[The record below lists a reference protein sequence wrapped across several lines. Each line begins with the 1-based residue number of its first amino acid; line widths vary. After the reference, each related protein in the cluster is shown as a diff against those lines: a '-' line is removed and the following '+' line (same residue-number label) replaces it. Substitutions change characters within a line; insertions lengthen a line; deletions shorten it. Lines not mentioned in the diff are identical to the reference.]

1 MTAIKFRGKMKPYT
15 RKAIREIS
23 ERHGFRRADSL
34 GQNFLVDRNII
45 EKIID
50 AAELTKDTLVIEIGP
65 GMGALTQIAAERAGK
80 VIAVEIDRHL
90 IPVLDEVVGHLD
102 NVEIINEDILKTDI
116 NKLIELEKKNFAD
129 SGRNI
134 EKVVILGNLP
144 YYITTPIIMG
154 ILEREI
160 KMDTMVIM
168 MQKEVAERI
177 VATPGGKTYGALS
190 IACQFFCETDYVTT
204 VPRTVFQPQPK
215 VDSAVLKLNRR
226 ESLPWEIGAGG
237 RELFFDVV
245 RAGFNRRRKT
255 LLNALTALNIDKTE
269 LKRILE
275 SARVEP
281 SRRAETL
288 SIQEF
293 ANIANAIGRQREL

>member
-1 MTAIKFRGKMKPYT
+1 MKPYT
-15 RKAIREIS
+15 RSAIRDIS

-50 AAELTKDTLVIEIGP
+50 AAELTQETLVIEVGP
-65 GMGALTQIAAERAGK
+65 GMGALTQLAAEKAGK

-90 IPVLDEVVGHLD
+90 IPVLNEVLGPIE
-102 NVEIINEDILKTDI
+102 NVEIINRDILKTDI
-116 NKLIELEKKNFAD
+116 NELIVAERKNFSD
-129 SGRNI
+129 SGR
-134 EKVVILGNLP
+134 ELKRVVILGNLP

-154 ILEREI
+154 ILEKEVD
-160 KMDTMVIM
+160 MDTMVIM
-168 MQKEVAERI
+168 MQKEVADRI

-190 IACQFFCETDYVTT
+190 IACQFFCETNYVTT

-215 VDSAVLKLNRR
+215 VDSAVLRLDRR
-226 ESLPWEIGAGG
+226 KDLPWDIGAGG
-237 RELFFDVV
+237 RELFFKVV
-245 RAGFNRRRKT
+245 RAGFNMRRKT
-255 LLNALTALNIDKTE
+255 LLNALSAMGIDKTD
-269 LKRILE
+269 LKNILK
-275 SARVEP
+275 SVEIDP

-293 ANIANAIGRQREL
+293 ARISNKIGRQREL

>member
-1 MTAIKFRGKMKPYT
+1 MKPYT
-15 RKAIREIS
+15 RNAVREIS
-23 ERHGFRRADSL
+23 EKHGFRRADSL

-50 AAELTKDTLVIEIGP
+50 AAELTENTLVIEIGP
-65 GMGALTQIAAERAGK
+65 GMGALTQVAAEKAGK

-90 IPVLDEVVGHLD
+90 IPVLGEVVGHLD
-102 NVEIINEDILKTDI
+102 NVEIINQDILKTDI
-116 NKLIELEKKNFAD
+116 NELIESEKKNFATSD
-129 SGRNI
+129 HEI
-134 EKVVILGNLP
+134 DKVVILGNLP

-154 ILEREI
+154 ILERQIE
-160 KMDTMVIM
+160 MDTMVIM

-177 VATPGGKTYGALS
+177 VAEPGGKTYGALS
-190 IACQFFCETDYVTT
+190 IACQFFCETNYVTT

-215 VDSAVLKLNRR
+215 VDSAVLRLDKRT
-226 ESLPWEIGAGG
+226 ELPWEIGAGG
-237 RELFFDVV
+237 WKLFFEVV

-255 LLNALTALNIDKTE
+255 LLNALTALGMDKTE
-269 LKRILE
+269 LRSILDE
-275 SARVEP
+275 AGVEP

-293 ANIANAIGRQREL
+293 ANVANAIGIQRGL

>member
-1 MTAIKFRGKMKPYT
+1 MKPYT
-15 RKAIREIS
+15 RNAVREIS
-23 ERHGFRRADSL
+23 EKHGFRRADSL

-50 AAELTKDTLVIEIGP
+50 AAELTENTLVIEIGP
-65 GMGALTQIAAERAGK
+65 GMGALTQVAAEKAGK

-90 IPVLDEVVGHLD
+90 IPVLGEVVGHLD
-102 NVEIINEDILKTDI
+102 NVEIINQDILKTDI
-116 NKLIELEKKNFAD
+116 NELIESEKKNFATSD
-129 SGRNI
+129 HEI
-134 EKVVILGNLP
+134 DKVVILGNLP

-154 ILEREI
+154 ILERQIE
-160 KMDTMVIM
+160 MDTMVIM

-177 VATPGGKTYGALS
+177 VAEPGGKTYGALS
-190 IACQFFCETDYVTT
+190 IACQFFCETNYVTT

-215 VDSAVLKLNRR
+215 VDSAVLRLDKRT
-226 ESLPWEIGAGG
+226 ELPWEIGAGG
-237 RELFFDVV
+237 RKLFFEVV

-255 LLNALTALNIDKTE
+255 LLNALTALGMDKE
-269 LKRILE
+269 DLKSILDE
-275 SARVEP
+275 AGVEP

-293 ANIANAIGRQREL
+293 ANVANAIGIQRGL

>member
-1 MTAIKFRGKMKPYT
+1 MKPYT
-15 RKAIREIS
+15 RSAIRDIS

-50 AAELTKDTLVIEIGP
+50 AAELTQETLVIEVGP
-65 GMGALTQIAAERAGK
+65 GMGALTQLAAEKAGK

-90 IPVLDEVVGHLD
+90 IPVLNEVLGPIE
-102 NVEIINEDILKTDI
+102 NVEIINRDILKTDI
-116 NKLIELEKKNFAD
+116 NELIVAERKNFSD
-129 SGRNI
+129 SGR
-134 EKVVILGNLP
+134 ELKRVVILGNLP

-154 ILEREI
+154 ILEKEVD
-160 KMDTMVIM
+160 MDTMVIM
-168 MQKEVAERI
+168 MQKEVADRI

-190 IACQFFCETDYVTT
+190 IACQFFCETNYVTT

-215 VDSAVLKLNRR
+215 VDSAVLRLDRR
-226 ESLPWEIGAGG
+226 KELPWEIGAGG
-237 RELFFDVV
+237 RELFFKVV
-245 RAGFNRRRKT
+245 RAGFNMRRKT
-255 LLNALTALNIDKTE
+255 LLNALSAMGIDKTD
-269 LKRILE
+269 LKNILK
-275 SARVEP
+275 SVEIDP

-293 ANIANAIGRQREL
+293 ARISNKIGRQREL

>member
-1 MTAIKFRGKMKPYT
+1 MKPYT
-15 RKAIREIS
+15 RNVVREIS
-23 ERHGFRRADSL
+23 EKHGFRRADSL

-50 AAELTKDTLVIEIGP
+50 AAELTEGTLVIEIGP

-90 IPVLDEVVGHLD
+90 IPVLGEVVGHLD
-102 NVEIINEDILKTDI
+102 NVEIINQDILKTDI
-116 NKLIELEKKNFAD
+116 NELIESEKQNFAA
-129 SGRNI
+129 SGHEI

-190 IACQFFCETDYVTT
+190 IACQFFCETNYVTT

-215 VDSAVLKLNRR
+215 VDSAVLRLDKRTD
-226 ESLPWEIGAGG
+226 LPWEIGAGG
-237 RELFFDVV
+237 RKLFFEVV

-255 LLNALTALNIDKTE
+255 LLNALTALGMDKDD
-269 LKRILE
+269 LKSILNE
-275 SARVEP
+275 AGVGP

-293 ANIANAIGRQREL
+293 ANVANAIGIQRVL

>member
-1 MTAIKFRGKMKPYT
+1 MKPYT
-15 RKAIREIS
+15 RNAVREIS
-23 ERHGFRRADSL
+23 EKHGFRRADSL

-50 AAELTKDTLVIEIGP
+50 AAELTENTLVIEIGP
-65 GMGALTQIAAERAGK
+65 GMGALTQVAAEKAGK

-90 IPVLDEVVGHLD
+90 IPVLGEVVGHLD
-102 NVEIINEDILKTDI
+102 NVEIINQDILKTDI
-116 NKLIELEKKNFAD
+116 NELIDSEKKNFATSD
-129 SGRNI
+129 HEI

-190 IACQFFCETDYVTT
+190 IACQFFCETNYVTT

-215 VDSAVLKLNRR
+215 VDSAVLRLDKR
-226 ESLPWEIGAGG
+226 EELPWEIGAGG
-237 RELFFDVV
+237 RKLFFEVV

-255 LLNALTALNIDKTE
+255 LLNALTALGMDKE
-269 LKRILE
+269 DLKSILDG
-275 SARVEP
+275 AGVEP

-293 ANIANAIGRQREL
+293 ANVANAIGIQRGL

>member
-1 MTAIKFRGKMKPYT
+1 MKPYT
-15 RKAIREIS
+15 RSAIRDIS

-50 AAELTKDTLVIEIGP
+50 AAELTQETLVIEVGP
-65 GMGALTQIAAERAGK
+65 GMGALTQLAAEKAGK

-90 IPVLDEVVGHLD
+90 IPVLNEVLGPIE
-102 NVEIINEDILKTDI
+102 NVEIINRDILKTDI
-116 NKLIELEKKNFAD
+116 NELIVAERKNFSD
-129 SGRNI
+129 SGR
-134 EKVVILGNLP
+134 ELKRVVILGNLP

-154 ILEREI
+154 ILEKEVD
-160 KMDTMVIM
+160 MDTMVIM
-168 MQKEVAERI
+168 MQKEVADRI

-190 IACQFFCETDYVTT
+190 IACQFFCETNYVTT

-215 VDSAVLKLNRR
+215 VDSAVLRLDRR
-226 ESLPWEIGAGG
+226 KELPWEIGAGG
-237 RELFFDVV
+237 RELFFKVV
-245 RAGFNRRRKT
+245 RAGFNMRRKT
-255 LLNALTALNIDKTE
+255 LLNALSAMGIDKTE
-269 LKRILE
+269 LKNILE
-275 SARVEP
+275 GVEVEP

-293 ANIANAIGRQREL
+293 ARISNKIGRQREL

>member
-1 MTAIKFRGKMKPYT
+1 MKPYT
-15 RKAIREIS
+15 RNAVREIS
-23 ERHGFRRADSL
+23 EKHGFRRADSL

-50 AAELTKDTLVIEIGP
+50 AAELTENTLVIEIGP
-65 GMGALTQIAAERAGK
+65 GMGALTQVAAEKAGK

-90 IPVLDEVVGHLD
+90 IPVLGEVVGHLD
-102 NVEIINEDILKTDI
+102 NVEIINQDILKTDI
-116 NKLIELEKKNFAD
+116 NELIDSEKKNFATSD
-129 SGRNI
+129 HEI
-134 EKVVILGNLP
+134 DKVVILGNLP

-154 ILEREI
+154 ILERQIE
-160 KMDTMVIM
+160 MDTMVIM

-190 IACQFFCETDYVTT
+190 IACQFFCETNYVTT

-215 VDSAVLKLNRR
+215 VDSAVLRLDKRA
-226 ESLPWEIGAGG
+226 ELPWEIGAGG
-237 RELFFDVV
+237 RKLFFEVV

-255 LLNALTALNIDKTE
+255 LLNALTALGIDKTE
-269 LKRILE
+269 LRSILDE
-275 SARVEP
+275 AGVEP

-293 ANIANAIGRQREL
+293 ANVANAIGIQRGL

>member
-1 MTAIKFRGKMKPYT
+1 MKPYT
-15 RKAIREIS
+15 RNAVREIS
-23 ERHGFRRADSL
+23 EKHGFRRADSL

-50 AAELTKDTLVIEIGP
+50 AAELTENTLVIEIGP
-65 GMGALTQIAAERAGK
+65 GMGALTQVAAEKAGK

-90 IPVLDEVVGHLD
+90 IPVLGEVVGHLD
-102 NVEIINEDILKTDI
+102 NVEIINQDILKTDI
-116 NKLIELEKKNFAD
+116 NELIDSEKKNFATSD
-129 SGRNI
+129 HEI
-134 EKVVILGNLP
+134 DKVVILGNLP

-154 ILEREI
+154 ILERQIE
-160 KMDTMVIM
+160 MDTMVIM

-190 IACQFFCETDYVTT
+190 IACQFFCETNYVTT

-215 VDSAVLKLNRR
+215 VDSAVLRLDKRT
-226 ESLPWEIGAGG
+226 ELPWEIGAGG
-237 RELFFDVV
+237 RKLFFEVV

-255 LLNALTALNIDKTE
+255 LLNALTALGTDKTE
-269 LKRILE
+269 LRSILDE
-275 SARVEP
+275 AGVEP

-293 ANIANAIGRQREL
+293 ANVANAIGIQRGL

>member
-1 MTAIKFRGKMKPYT
+1 MKPYT
-15 RKAIREIS
+15 RNAVREIS
-23 ERHGFRRADSL
+23 EKHGFRRADSL

-50 AAELTKDTLVIEIGP
+50 AAELTENALVIEIGP
-65 GMGALTQIAAERAGK
+65 GMGALTQVAAEKAGK

-90 IPVLDEVVGHLD
+90 IPVLGEVVGHLD
-102 NVEIINEDILKTDI
+102 NVEIINQDILKTDI
-116 NKLIELEKKNFAD
+116 NELIESEKKNFATSD
-129 SGRNI
+129 HEI
-134 EKVVILGNLP
+134 DKVVILGNLP

-154 ILEREI
+154 ILERQIE
-160 KMDTMVIM
+160 MDTMVIM

-177 VATPGGKTYGALS
+177 VAEPGGKTYGALS
-190 IACQFFCETDYVTT
+190 IACQFFCETNYVTT

-215 VDSAVLKLNRR
+215 VDSAVLRLDKRT
-226 ESLPWEIGAGG
+226 ELPWEIGAGG
-237 RELFFDVV
+237 RKLFFEVV

-255 LLNALTALNIDKTE
+255 LLNALTALGIDKTE
-269 LKRILE
+269 LRSILDE
-275 SARVEP
+275 AGVEP

-293 ANIANAIGRQREL
+293 ANVANAIGIQRGL

>member
-1 MTAIKFRGKMKPYT
+1 MKPYT
-15 RKAIREIS
+15 RNAVREIS
-23 ERHGFRRADSL
+23 EKHGFRRADSL

-50 AAELTKDTLVIEIGP
+50 AAELTENTLVIEIGP
-65 GMGALTQIAAERAGK
+65 GMGALTQVAAEKAGK

-90 IPVLDEVVGHLD
+90 IPVLGEVVGHLD
-102 NVEIINEDILKTDI
+102 NVEIINQDILKTDI
-116 NKLIELEKKNFAD
+116 NELIESEKKNFATSD
-129 SGRNI
+129 HEI
-134 EKVVILGNLP
+134 DKVVILGNLP

-154 ILEREI
+154 ILERQIE
-160 KMDTMVIM
+160 MDTMVIM

-177 VATPGGKTYGALS
+177 VAEPGGKTYGALS
-190 IACQFFCETDYVTT
+190 IACQFFCETNYVTT

-215 VDSAVLKLNRR
+215 VDSAVLRLDKRT
-226 ESLPWEIGAGG
+226 ELPWEIGAGG
-237 RELFFDVV
+237 RKLFFEVV

-255 LLNALTALNIDKTE
+255 LLNALTALGIDKTE
-269 LKRILE
+269 LRSILDE
-275 SARVEP
+275 AGVEP

-293 ANIANAIGRQREL
+293 ANVANAIGRQRGL

>member
-1 MTAIKFRGKMKPYT
+1 MKPYT
-15 RKAIREIS
+15 RNAVREIS
-23 ERHGFRRADSL
+23 EKHGFRRADSL

-50 AAELTKDTLVIEIGP
+50 AAELTENTLVIEIGP
-65 GMGALTQIAAERAGK
+65 GMGALTQVAAEKAVK

-90 IPVLDEVVGHLD
+90 IPVLGEVVGHLD
-102 NVEIINEDILKTDI
+102 NVEIINQDILKTDI
-116 NKLIELEKKNFAD
+116 NELIESEKKNFATSD
-129 SGRNI
+129 HEI
-134 EKVVILGNLP
+134 DKVVILGNLP

-154 ILEREI
+154 ILERQIE
-160 KMDTMVIM
+160 MDTMVIM

-177 VATPGGKTYGALS
+177 VAEPGGKTYGALS
-190 IACQFFCETDYVTT
+190 IACQFFCETNYVTT

-215 VDSAVLKLNRR
+215 VDSAVLRLDKRT
-226 ESLPWEIGAGG
+226 ELPWEIGAGG
-237 RELFFDVV
+237 RKLFFEVV

-255 LLNALTALNIDKTE
+255 LLNALTALGMDKE
-269 LKRILE
+269 DLKSILDE
-275 SARVEP
+275 AGVEP

-293 ANIANAIGRQREL
+293 ANVANAIGIQRGL

>member
-1 MTAIKFRGKMKPYT
+1 MKPYT
-15 RKAIREIS
+15 RNAVREIS
-23 ERHGFRRADSL
+23 EKHGFRRADSL

-50 AAELTKDTLVIEIGP
+50 AAELTENALVIEIGP
-65 GMGALTQIAAERAGK
+65 GMGALTQVAAEKAGK

-90 IPVLDEVVGHLD
+90 IPVLGEVVGHLD
-102 NVEIINEDILKTDI
+102 NVEIINQDILKTDI
-116 NKLIELEKKNFAD
+116 NELIESEKKNFATSD
-129 SGRNI
+129 HEI
-134 EKVVILGNLP
+134 DKVVILGNLP
-144 YYITTPIIMG
+144 YYITTPIIIG
-154 ILEREI
+154 ILERQIE
-160 KMDTMVIM
+160 MDTMVIM

-190 IACQFFCETDYVTT
+190 IACQFFCETNYVTT

-215 VDSAVLKLNRR
+215 VDSAVLRLDKRT
-226 ESLPWEIGAGG
+226 ELPWEIGAGG
-237 RELFFDVV
+237 RKLFFEVV

-255 LLNALTALNIDKTE
+255 LLNALTALGIDKTE
-269 LKRILE
+269 LRSILDE
-275 SARVEP
+275 AGVEP

-293 ANIANAIGRQREL
+293 ANVANAIGIQRGL

>member
-1 MTAIKFRGKMKPYT
+1 MKPYT
-15 RKAIREIS
+15 RNAVREIS
-23 ERHGFRRADSL
+23 EKHGFRRADSL

-50 AAELTKDTLVIEIGP
+50 AAELTENTLVIEIGP
-65 GMGALTQIAAERAGK
+65 GMGALTQVAAEKAGK

-90 IPVLDEVVGHLD
+90 IPVLGEVVGHLD
-102 NVEIINEDILKTDI
+102 NVEIINQDILKTDI
-116 NKLIELEKKNFAD
+116 NELIDSEKKNFATSD
-129 SGRNI
+129 HEI
-134 EKVVILGNLP
+134 DKVVILGNLP

-154 ILEREI
+154 ILERQIE
-160 KMDTMVIM
+160 MDTMVIM

-190 IACQFFCETDYVTT
+190 IACQFFCETNYVTT

-215 VDSAVLKLNRR
+215 VDSAVLRLDKRA
-226 ESLPWEIGAGG
+226 ELPWEIGAGG
-237 RELFFDVV
+237 WKLFFEVV

-255 LLNALTALNIDKTE
+255 LLNALTALGMDKTE
-269 LKRILE
+269 LRSILDE
-275 SARVEP
+275 AGVEP

-293 ANIANAIGRQREL
+293 ANVANAIGIQRAL

>member
-1 MTAIKFRGKMKPYT
+1 MKPYT
-15 RKAIREIS
+15 RKAVREIS
-23 ERHGFRRADSL
+23 EKHGFRRADSL

-50 AAELTKDTLVIEIGP
+50 AAELTENTLVIEIGP
-65 GMGALTQIAAERAGK
+65 GMGALTQVAAKKAGK

-90 IPVLDEVVGHLD
+90 IPVLGEVVGHLD
-102 NVEIINEDILKTDI
+102 NVEIINQDILKTDI
-116 NKLIELEKKNFAD
+116 NGLIESEKKNFAASD
-129 SGRNI
+129 HEI
-134 EKVVILGNLP
+134 DKVVILGNLP

-154 ILEREI
+154 ILERQIE
-160 KMDTMVIM
+160 MDTMVIM

-190 IACQFFCETDYVTT
+190 IACQFFCETNYVAT

-215 VDSAVLKLNRR
+215 VDSAVLRLDKRA
-226 ESLPWEIGAGG
+226 ELPWEIGAGG
-237 RELFFDVV
+237 RKLFFEVV

-255 LLNALTALNIDKTE
+255 LLNALTALGMDKE
-269 LKRILE
+269 DLKSILDG
-275 SARVEP
+275 AGVEP

-293 ANIANAIGRQREL
+293 ANVANAIGIQRGL

>member
-1 MTAIKFRGKMKPYT
+1 MKPYT
-15 RKAIREIS
+15 RNAVREIS
-23 ERHGFRRADSL
+23 EKHGFRRADSL

-50 AAELTKDTLVIEIGP
+50 AAELTEGTLVIEIGP
-65 GMGALTQIAAERAGK
+65 GMGALTQIAAEKAGK

-90 IPVLDEVVGHLD
+90 IPVLGEVVGHLD
-102 NVEIINEDILKTDI
+102 NVEIINQDILKTDI
-116 NKLIELEKKNFAD
+116 NELIESEKKNFATSD
-129 SGRNI
+129 HEI
-134 EKVVILGNLP
+134 DKVVILGNLP

-154 ILEREI
+154 ILEGDT

-168 MQKEVAERI
+168 MQNEVAERI
-177 VATPGGKTYGALS
+177 VAEPGGKTYGALS
-190 IACQFFCETDYVTT
+190 IACQFFCETNYVTT

-215 VDSAVLKLNRR
+215 VDSAVLRLDKRT
-226 ESLPWEIGAGG
+226 ELPWEIGAGG
-237 RELFFDVV
+237 RKLFFEVV

-255 LLNALTALNIDKTE
+255 LLNALTALGIDKTE
-269 LKRILE
+269 LRSILDE
-275 SARVEP
+275 AGVEP

-293 ANIANAIGRQREL
+293 ANVANAIGIQRGL

>member
-1 MTAIKFRGKMKPYT
+1 MKPYT
-15 RKAIREIS
+15 RKAVREIS
-23 ERHGFRRADSL
+23 EKHGFRRADSL

-50 AAELTKDTLVIEIGP
+50 AAELTESTLVIEIGP
-65 GMGALTQIAAERAGK
+65 GMGALTQVAAEKAGK

-90 IPVLDEVVGHLD
+90 IPVLGEVVGYLD
-102 NVEIINEDILKTDI
+102 NVEIINQDILKTDI
-116 NKLIELEKKNFAD
+116 NELIESEKKNFATSD
-129 SGRNI
+129 HEI
-134 EKVVILGNLP
+134 DKVVILGNLP

-154 ILEREI
+154 ILERQIE
-160 KMDTMVIM
+160 MDTMVIM

-190 IACQFFCETDYVTT
+190 IACQFFCETNYVAT

-215 VDSAVLKLNRR
+215 VDSAVLRLDKRA
-226 ESLPWEIGAGG
+226 ELPWEIGAGG
-237 RELFFDVV
+237 RKLFFEVV

-255 LLNALTALNIDKTE
+255 LLNALTALGMDKE
-269 LKRILE
+269 DLKSILDG
-275 SARVEP
+275 AGVEP

-288 SIQEF
+288 SIKEF
-293 ANIANAIGRQREL
+293 ANVANAIGIQRGL

>member
-1 MTAIKFRGKMKPYT
+1 MKPYT
-15 RKAIREIS
+15 RNAVREIS
-23 ERHGFRRADSL
+23 EKHGFRRADSL

-50 AAELTKDTLVIEIGP
+50 AAELTESTLVIEIGP
-65 GMGALTQIAAERAGK
+65 GMGALTQVAAEKAGK

-90 IPVLDEVVGHLD
+90 IPVLGEVVGHLD
-102 NVEIINEDILKTDI
+102 NVEIINQDILKTDI
-116 NKLIELEKKNFAD
+116 NELIDSEKKNFATSD
-129 SGRNI
+129 HEI
-134 EKVVILGNLP
+134 DKVVILGNLP

-154 ILEREI
+154 ILERQIE
-160 KMDTMVIM
+160 MDTMVIM

-190 IACQFFCETDYVTT
+190 IACQFFCETNYVTT

-215 VDSAVLKLNRR
+215 VDSAVLRLDKRT
-226 ESLPWEIGAGG
+226 ELPWEIGAGG
-237 RELFFDVV
+237 WKLFFEVV

-255 LLNALTALNIDKTE
+255 LLNALTALGMDKTE
-269 LKRILE
+269 LRSILDE
-275 SARVEP
+275 AGVEP

-293 ANIANAIGRQREL
+293 ANVANAIGIQRGL

>member
-1 MTAIKFRGKMKPYT
+1 MKPYT
-15 RKAIREIS
+15 RSAIRDIS

-50 AAELTKDTLVIEIGP
+50 AAELTQETLVIEVGP
-65 GMGALTQIAAERAGK
+65 GMGALTQLAAETAGK

-90 IPVLDEVVGHLD
+90 IPVLNEVLGPIE
-102 NVEIINEDILKTDI
+102 NVEIINRDILKTDI
-116 NKLIELEKKNFAD
+116 NELIVAERKNFSD
-129 SGRNI
+129 SGR
-134 EKVVILGNLP
+134 ELKRVVILGNLP

-154 ILEREI
+154 ILEKEVD
-160 KMDTMVIM
+160 MDTMVIM
-168 MQKEVAERI
+168 MQKEVADRI

-190 IACQFFCETDYVTT
+190 IACQFFCETNYVTT

-215 VDSAVLKLNRR
+215 VDSAVLRLDRR
-226 ESLPWEIGAGG
+226 KELPWEIGAGG
-237 RELFFDVV
+237 RELFFKVV
-245 RAGFNRRRKT
+245 RAGFNMRRKT
-255 LLNALTALNIDKTE
+255 LLNALSAMGIDKTD
-269 LKRILE
+269 LKNILKSVE
-275 SARVEP
+275 VEP

-293 ANIANAIGRQREL
+293 ARISNKIGRQREL

>member
-1 MTAIKFRGKMKPYT
+1 MKPYT
-15 RKAIREIS
+15 RNAVREIS
-23 ERHGFRRADSL
+23 EKHGFRRADSL

-50 AAELTKDTLVIEIGP
+50 AAELTENTLVIEIGP
-65 GMGALTQIAAERAGK
+65 GMGALTQVAAEKAGK

-90 IPVLDEVVGHLD
+90 IPVLGEVVGHLD
-102 NVEIINEDILKTDI
+102 NVEIINQDILKTDI
-116 NKLIELEKKNFAD
+116 NELIESEKKNFATSD
-129 SGRNI
+129 HEI
-134 EKVVILGNLP
+134 DKVVILGNLP

-154 ILEREI
+154 ILERQIE
-160 KMDTMVIM
+160 MDTMVIM

-190 IACQFFCETDYVTT
+190 IACQFFCETNYVAT

-215 VDSAVLKLNRR
+215 VDSAVLRLDKRA
-226 ESLPWEIGAGG
+226 ELPWEIGAGG
-237 RELFFDVV
+237 RKLFFEVV

-255 LLNALTALNIDKTE
+255 LLNALTALGMDKE
-269 LKRILE
+269 DLKSILDG
-275 SARVEP
+275 AGVEP

-288 SIQEF
+288 SIKEF
-293 ANIANAIGRQREL
+293 ANVADAIGRQREL

>member
-1 MTAIKFRGKMKPYT
+1 MKPYT
-15 RKAIREIS
+15 RNAVREIS
-23 ERHGFRRADSL
+23 EKHGFRRADSL

-50 AAELTKDTLVIEIGP
+50 AAELTENTLVIEIGP
-65 GMGALTQIAAERAGK
+65 GMGALTQVAAEKAGK

-90 IPVLDEVVGHLD
+90 IPVLGEVVGHLD
-102 NVEIINEDILKTDI
+102 NVEIINQDILKTDI
-116 NKLIELEKKNFAD
+116 NELIESEKKNFATSD
-129 SGRNI
+129 HEI
-134 EKVVILGNLP
+134 DKVVILGNLP

-154 ILEREI
+154 ILERQIE
-160 KMDTMVIM
+160 MDTMVIM

-190 IACQFFCETDYVTT
+190 IACQFFCETNYVTT

-215 VDSAVLKLNRR
+215 VDSAVLRLDKRA
-226 ESLPWEIGAGG
+226 ELPWEIGAGG
-237 RELFFDVV
+237 RKLFFEVV

-255 LLNALTALNIDKTE
+255 LLNALTALGMDKTE
-269 LKRILE
+269 LRSILDE
-275 SARVEP
+275 AGVEP

-293 ANIANAIGRQREL
+293 ANVANAIGIQRGL

>member
-1 MTAIKFRGKMKPYT
+1 MKPYT
-15 RKAIREIS
+15 RNAVREIS
-23 ERHGFRRADSL
+23 EKHGFRRADSL

-50 AAELTKDTLVIEIGP
+50 AAELTEGTLVIEIGP
-65 GMGALTQIAAERAGK
+65 GMGALTQVAAEKAGK

-90 IPVLDEVVGHLD
+90 IPVLGEVVGHLD
-102 NVEIINEDILKTDI
+102 NVEIINQDILKTDI
-116 NKLIELEKKNFAD
+116 NELIESEKKNFATSD
-129 SGRNI
+129 HEI
-134 EKVVILGNLP
+134 DKVVILGNLP

-154 ILEREI
+154 ILERQIE
-160 KMDTMVIM
+160 MDTMVIM

-177 VATPGGKTYGALS
+177 VAEPGGKTYGALS
-190 IACQFFCETDYVTT
+190 IACQFFCETNYVTT

-215 VDSAVLKLNRR
+215 VDSAVLRLDKRT
-226 ESLPWEIGAGG
+226 ELPWEIGAGG
-237 RELFFDVV
+237 RKLFFEVV

-255 LLNALTALNIDKTE
+255 LLNALTALGIDKTE
-269 LKRILE
+269 LRSILDE
-275 SARVEP
+275 AGVEP

-293 ANIANAIGRQREL
+293 ANVANAIGIQRGL

>member
-1 MTAIKFRGKMKPYT
+1 MKPYT
-15 RKAIREIS
+15 RSAIRDIS

-50 AAELTKDTLVIEIGP
+50 AAELTQETLVIEVGP
-65 GMGALTQIAAERAGK
+65 GMGALTQMAAAKAGK

-90 IPVLDEVVGHLD
+90 IPVLNEVLGPIE
-102 NVEIINEDILKTDI
+102 NVEIINRDILKTDI
-116 NKLIELEKKNFAD
+116 NELIVAERKNFSD
-129 SGRNI
+129 SGR
-134 EKVVILGNLP
+134 ELKRVVILGNLP

-154 ILEREI
+154 ILEKEVD
-160 KMDTMVIM
+160 MDTMVIM
-168 MQKEVAERI
+168 MQKEVADRI

-190 IACQFFCETDYVTT
+190 IACQFFCETNYVTT

-215 VDSAVLKLNRR
+215 VDSAVLRLDRR
-226 ESLPWEIGAGG
+226 KELPWEIGAGG
-237 RELFFDVV
+237 RELFFKVV
-245 RAGFNRRRKT
+245 RAGFNMRRKT
-255 LLNALTALNIDKTE
+255 LLNALSAMGIDKTD
-269 LKRILE
+269 LKNILK
-275 SARVEP
+275 SVEIDP

-293 ANIANAIGRQREL
+293 ARISNKIGRQREL

>member
-1 MTAIKFRGKMKPYT
+1 MKPYT
-15 RKAIREIS
+15 RNAVREIS
-23 ERHGFRRADSL
+23 EKHGFRRADSL

-50 AAELTKDTLVIEIGP
+50 AAELIESTLVIEIGP
-65 GMGALTQIAAERAGK
+65 GMGALTQVAAEKAGK

-90 IPVLDEVVGHLD
+90 IPVLGEVVGHLD
-102 NVEIINEDILKTDI
+102 NVEIINQDILKTDI
-116 NKLIELEKKNFAD
+116 NELIDSEKKNFATSD
-129 SGRNI
+129 HEI
-134 EKVVILGNLP
+134 DKVVILGNLP

-154 ILEREI
+154 ILERQIE
-160 KMDTMVIM
+160 MDTMVIM

-190 IACQFFCETDYVTT
+190 IACQFFCETNYVTT

-215 VDSAVLKLNRR
+215 VDSAVLRLDKRA
-226 ESLPWEIGAGG
+226 ELPWEIGAGG
-237 RELFFDVV
+237 WKLFFEVV

-255 LLNALTALNIDKTE
+255 LLNALTALGMDKTE
-269 LKRILE
+269 LRSILDE
-275 SARVEP
+275 AGVEP

-293 ANIANAIGRQREL
+293 ANVANAIGIQRGL

>member
-1 MTAIKFRGKMKPYT
+1 MKPYT
-15 RKAIREIS
+15 RSAIRDIS

-50 AAELTKDTLVIEIGP
+50 AAELTQETLVIEVGP
-65 GMGALTQIAAERAGK
+65 GMGALTQLAAEKAGK

-90 IPVLDEVVGHLD
+90 IPVLNEVLGPIE
-102 NVEIINEDILKTDI
+102 NVEIINRDILKTDI
-116 NKLIELEKKNFAD
+116 NELIVAERKNFSD
-129 SGRNI
+129 SGR
-134 EKVVILGNLP
+134 ELKRVVILGNLP

-154 ILEREI
+154 ILEKEVD
-160 KMDTMVIM
+160 MDTMVIM
-168 MQKEVAERI
+168 MQKEVADRI

-190 IACQFFCETDYVTT
+190 IACQFFCETNYVTT

-215 VDSAVLKLNRR
+215 VDSAVLRLDRR
-226 ESLPWEIGAGG
+226 KELPWEIGAGA
-237 RELFFDVV
+237 RELFFKVV
-245 RAGFNRRRKT
+245 RAGFNMRRKT
-255 LLNALTALNIDKTE
+255 LLNALSAMGIDKTD
-269 LKRILE
+269 LKNILKSVE
-275 SARVEP
+275 VEP

-293 ANIANAIGRQREL
+293 ARISNKIGRQREI

>member
-1 MTAIKFRGKMKPYT
+1 MKPYT
-15 RKAIREIS
+15 RNAVREIS
-23 ERHGFRRADSL
+23 EKHGFRRADSL

-50 AAELTKDTLVIEIGP
+50 AAELTEGTLVIEIGP

-90 IPVLDEVVGHLD
+90 IPVLGEGVGHLD
-102 NVEIINEDILKTDI
+102 NVEIINQDILKTDI
-116 NKLIELEKKNFAD
+116 NELIESEKQNFAA
-129 SGRNI
+129 SGHEI

-190 IACQFFCETDYVTT
+190 IACQFFCETDYITT

-215 VDSAVLKLNRR
+215 VDSAVLRLDKRTD
-226 ESLPWEIGAGG
+226 LPWEIGAGG
-237 RELFFDVV
+237 RKLFFEVV

-255 LLNALTALNIDKTE
+255 LLNALTALGMDKE
-269 LKRILE
+269 DLKSILDE
-275 SARVEP
+275 AGVEP

-293 ANIANAIGRQREL
+293 ANVANAIGIQRVL

>member
-1 MTAIKFRGKMKPYT
+1 MKPYT
-15 RKAIREIS
+15 RNAVREIS
-23 ERHGFRRADSL
+23 EKHGFRRADSL

-50 AAELTKDTLVIEIGP
+50 AAELTENTLVIEIGP
-65 GMGALTQIAAERAGK
+65 GMGALTQVAAEKAGK

-90 IPVLDEVVGHLD
+90 IPVLGEVVGHLD
-102 NVEIINEDILKTDI
+102 NVEIINQDILKTDI
-116 NKLIELEKKNFAD
+116 NELIESEKKNFATSD
-129 SGRNI
+129 HEI
-134 EKVVILGNLP
+134 DKVVILGNLP

-154 ILEREI
+154 ILERQIE
-160 KMDTMVIM
+160 MDTMVIM

-177 VATPGGKTYGALS
+177 VAEPGGKTYGALS
-190 IACQFFCETDYVTT
+190 IACQFFCETNYVTT

-215 VDSAVLKLNRR
+215 VDSAVLRLDKRT
-226 ESLPWEIGAGG
+226 ELPWEIGAGG
-237 RELFFDVV
+237 RKLFFEVV

-255 LLNALTALNIDKTE
+255 LLNALTALGIDKTE
-269 LKRILE
+269 LRSILDE
-275 SARVEP
+275 AGVEP

-293 ANIANAIGRQREL
+293 ANVANAIGRQREL

>member
-1 MTAIKFRGKMKPYT
+1 MKPYT
-15 RKAIREIS
+15 RNAVREIS
-23 ERHGFRRADSL
+23 EKHGFRRADSL

-50 AAELTKDTLVIEIGP
+50 AAELTENTLVIEIGP
-65 GMGALTQIAAERAGK
+65 GMGALTQVAAEKAGK

-90 IPVLDEVVGHLD
+90 IPVLGEVVGHLD
-102 NVEIINEDILKTDI
+102 NVEIINQDILKTDI
-116 NKLIELEKKNFAD
+116 NELIESEKKNFATSD
-129 SGRNI
+129 HEI
-134 EKVVILGNLP
+134 DKVVILGNLP

-154 ILEREI
+154 ILERQIE
-160 KMDTMVIM
+160 MDTMVIM

-190 IACQFFCETDYVTT
+190 IACQFFCETNYVTT

-215 VDSAVLKLNRR
+215 VDSAVLRLDKRT
-226 ESLPWEIGAGG
+226 ELPWEIGAGG
-237 RELFFDVV
+237 RKLFFEVV

-255 LLNALTALNIDKTE
+255 LLNALTALGIDKTE
-269 LKRILE
+269 LRSILDE
-275 SARVEP
+275 AGVEP

-293 ANIANAIGRQREL
+293 ANVANAIGIQRGL